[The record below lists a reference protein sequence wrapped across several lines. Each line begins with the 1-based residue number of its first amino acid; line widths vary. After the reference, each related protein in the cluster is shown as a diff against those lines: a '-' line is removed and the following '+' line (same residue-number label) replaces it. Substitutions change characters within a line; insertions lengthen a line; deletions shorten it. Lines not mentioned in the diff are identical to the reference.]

1 MSNRPAKGQIASL
14 PLFHQVRG
22 QKVLLLGDGE
32 AAEPKRRLIERAGA
46 IVINEMSEAVD
57 EGVRIAFVAHEDAK
71 ACEAAAINLRC
82 AGLIVNV
89 VDRPELCDFTTP
101 SILDRDPL
109 LIAIGTGG
117 ASAGLAKHVRL
128 RLEQILPQSLGKL
141 ASAFQKIRPQLRAKY
156 PSGTDRRRVLDEA
169 LAQGGALDPL
179 TQGANKRVKAWF
191 DGDKAGASNSVE
203 TVEIISDDPE
213 ELTLRAARLLGTADR
228 LLLDGEI
235 GADILARARAD
246 AERYAFSEA
255 ARAANY
261 AGQTLIL
268 RRILPQ

>member
-1 MSNRPAKGQIASL
+1 MPKPPNSGQIASL

-57 EGVRIAFVAHEDAK
+57 EGVRIAFVAYEDAK

-82 AGLIVNV
+82 AGLLVNV

-128 RLEQILPQSLGKL
+128 RLERILPQTLGKL
-141 ASAFQKIRPQLRAKY
+141 ASALQKIRPQLRAKY

-169 LAQGGALDPL
+169 LSEGGALDPL
-179 TQGANKRVKAWF
+179 TESANKRVKAWF
-191 DGDKAGASNSVE
+191 DGEKGGARNE
-203 TVEIISDDPE
+203 IATVDITSDDPE

-228 LLLDGEI
+228 VLLDGEI
-235 GADILARARAD
+235 AADILARARAD
-246 AERYAFSEA
+246 AERFTFSDAILA
-255 ARAANY
+255 ADY
-261 AGQTLIL
+261 AGQTVIL
-268 RRILPQ
+268 RRKLPQ